1 MAKYISEE
9 KAETTK
15 ENTEG
20 KAFIRVSLVGD
31 GSGFIDTP
39 KHAKEIIDEMVEN
52 AMEYGHTDESYEFSV
67 VVMSQDEFES
77 LPEFR
82 GF

>member
-9 KAETTK
+9 KAEATK

-31 GSGFIDTP
+31 GGGFIDTP

-52 AMEYGHTDESYEFSV
+52 TS
-67 VVMSQDEFES
+67 
-77 LPEFR
+77 FR
-82 GF
+82 W